1 MPGTERIWRA
11 LCLLGACWLVPC
23 AQAELRLYAWER
35 PPLVM
40 RDAQGVAR
48 GLVPELLEAMFARA
62 GLAYTVEFLPLQRAL
77 RQVQQDPQA
86 RSCVVLVER
95 QQEREARFL
104 WVGPLL
110 ISRLALYAR
119 ADDALQLASL
129 PQAKAWL
136 ILSHQGSGAGEYLQ
150 RMGLQV
156 HYSNHE
162 ALNIGM
168 LRHQRAR
175 LWATSR
181 AVAEQGAGGLALREV
196 LPFLTLMEDLACHP
210 HLPDEQLQALRQAL
224 QALYAEGQV
233 QALYRRHDVAL
244 H

>member
-1 MPGTERIWRA
+1 M
-11 LCLLGACWLVPC
+11 
-23 AQAELRLYAWER
+23 
-35 PPLVM
+35 
-40 RDAQGVAR
+40 
-48 GLVPELLEAMFARA
+48 
-62 GLAYTVEFLPLQRAL
+62 
-77 RQVQQDPQA
+77 
-86 RSCVVLVER
+86 VLVER

-129 PQAKAWL
+129 PQAKAWS

-233 QALYRRHDVAL
+233 QALYRRHGVAL